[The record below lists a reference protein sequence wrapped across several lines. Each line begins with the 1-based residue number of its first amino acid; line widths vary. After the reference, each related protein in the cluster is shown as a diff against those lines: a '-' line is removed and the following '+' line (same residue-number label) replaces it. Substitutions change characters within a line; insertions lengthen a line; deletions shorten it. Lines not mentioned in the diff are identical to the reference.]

1 MYSMKRTM
9 WGVPLNRSA
18 IGTRSCSFTPRL
30 TTMLIL
36 IGLRPASPASSM
48 ARSTGSTGNPMSF
61 IEENTASSTAS
72 RLTVSRPSP
81 AARKERARCP
91 VRSEPLVVR
100 VRSSSPGTADSIRTR
115 SSSPWRRS
123 GSPPVSRIFRT
134 PCPTKIDAS
143 RAISSND
150 SSSLRGMKR

>member
-1 MYSMKRTM
+1 MYSMKRTT

-48 ARSTGSTGNPMSF
+48 ARSTGSTGNPTSF

-72 RLTVSRPSP
+72 RLTVSRLSP
-81 AARKERARCP
+81 AA
-91 VRSEPLVVR
+91 
-100 VRSSSPGTADSIRTR
+100 
-115 SSSPWRRS
+115 
-123 GSPPVSRIFRT
+123 
-134 PCPTKIDAS
+134 
-143 RAISSND
+143 
-150 SSSLRGMKR
+150 